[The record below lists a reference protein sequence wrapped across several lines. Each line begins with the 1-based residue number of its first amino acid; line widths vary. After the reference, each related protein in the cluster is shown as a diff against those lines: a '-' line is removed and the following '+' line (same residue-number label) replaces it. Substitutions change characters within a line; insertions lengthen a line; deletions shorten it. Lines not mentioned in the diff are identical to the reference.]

1 MSFQKR
7 DFTLRKRVIQIFNI
21 ILLLFFQACSNVAQH
36 PVDIVDV
43 AQLDSTIV
51 VDLKYAAGDNFL
63 GDTLYAANI
72 CLLRQEVAIQL
83 VKVQQSLRKH
93 NLGLKIWDA
102 YRPLSVQK
110 KMWEKVPD
118 PRFVADP
125 RKGSMHNRGVAVD
138 VTLVDLQG
146 NELEMPTAFD
156 DFSPKAQSDFPN
168 VTERARQNRK
178 ILQDAMRAQGFK
190 TITSEWWHF
199 YYQNSKNYSVLD
211 IPLENFLNQK
221 TRYRN

>member
-1 MSFQKR
+1 M
-7 DFTLRKRVIQIFNI
+7 RKQAIRICNI
-21 ILLLFFQACSNVAQH
+21 ILLLLLQFGLNFAQQ

-43 AQLDSTIV
+43 VQLDSTIV
-51 VDLKYAAGDNFL
+51 VDLKYATRDNFL

-72 CLLRQEVAIQL
+72 CLLRQEVAVQL
-83 VKVQQSLRKH
+83 VKVQQSLRKS

-118 PRFVADP
+118 PRYVADP

-146 NELEMPTAFD
+146 KELEMPTAFD
-156 DFSPKAQSDFPN
+156 DFSAKAQSDFPD

-199 YYQNSKNYSVLD
+199 YYQNYKKYSVLD
-211 IPLENFLNQK
+211 VPLENFLNQK
-221 TRYRN
+221 TRF